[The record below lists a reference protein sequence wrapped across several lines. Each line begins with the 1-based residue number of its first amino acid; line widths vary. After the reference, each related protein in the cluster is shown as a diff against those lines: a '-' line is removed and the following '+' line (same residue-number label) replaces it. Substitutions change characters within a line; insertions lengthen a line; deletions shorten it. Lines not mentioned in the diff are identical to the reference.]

1 MPKDGWFACVWISR
15 SWIWCPQL
23 IKGSFLLFVV
33 AYNLRRKNDRLISKQ
48 IIRGDNFHSLSFIH
62 FLFFLS
68 CIHFSFFLN
77 PYFSFFLISFFPS
90 FLRSLL
96 TFFFFSSSIPSFA
109 FLIIRLSFFI
119 PHSHFYRFSFLPS
132 TTILSLT
139 SNDYSLI
146 FRLLSF
152 SPLLASSNCLLLW
165 FLTDRTT
172 RVTCFFFSE
181 RTCCQKYNRVFF
193 HSHFFSNYT
202 LTCGGPFCVD
212 EFSLISWPLSGRG
225 CSDPVMRGKLN

>member
-1 MPKDGWFACVWISR
+1 MCGYLEVGFDAHNWLRGAFYCSSLLITWGGRTIDWLASRLYEGIIFIPFHSFISF
-15 SWIWCPQL
+15 SFFHAFIFLFSL
-23 IKGSFLLFVV
+23 ILTFLFSLFLSFLLFFVHFLLSFSFPLQFLPL
-33 AYNLRRKNDRLISKQ
+33 YFQLFGS
-48 IIRGDNFHSLSFIH
+48 HSLFLIPISIVFPSCLRQ
-62 FLFFLS
+62 LFFL
-68 CIHFSFFLN
+68 
-77 PYFSFFLISFFPS
+77 
-90 FLRSLL
+90 L
-96 TFFFFSSSIPSFA
+96 TF
-109 FLIIRLSFFI
+109 
-119 PHSHFYRFSFLPS
+119 
-132 TTILSLT
+132 
-139 SNDYSLI
+139 NDYSLI

-225 CSDPVMRGKLN
+225 CSHPVMRGKLN